1 MNKLLEMFEY
11 GSSIKIKDL
20 KVDGYQSNLYVML
33 KQLLFFDRFYDLFC
47 RWHSLMSRPCYY
59 STHSKHLESPI
70 PGNKSFFEML
80 QLFDI
85 WRYQSLMI
93 SFFNS
98 VVILI

>member
-47 RWHSLMSRPCYY
+47 RRCL
-59 STHSKHLESPI
+59 
-70 PGNKSFFEML
+70 
-80 QLFDI
+80 
-85 WRYQSLMI
+85 
-93 SFFNS
+93 
-98 VVILI
+98 

>member
-1 MNKLLEMFEY
+1 
-11 GSSIKIKDL
+11 
-20 KVDGYQSNLYVML
+20 
-33 KQLLFFDRFYDLFC
+33 
-47 RWHSLMSRPCYY
+47 MSRPCYY